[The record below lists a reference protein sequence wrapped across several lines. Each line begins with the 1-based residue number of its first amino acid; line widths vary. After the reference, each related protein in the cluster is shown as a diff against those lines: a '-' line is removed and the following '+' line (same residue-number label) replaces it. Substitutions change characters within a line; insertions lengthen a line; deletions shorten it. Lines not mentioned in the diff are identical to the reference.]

1 MTNSSGPHPGDF
13 KYVSSCVLV
22 FYLFFSVLLGCSV
35 YTKSKAIASPM
46 LAPSKA
52 SSGGERSEMT
62 QRSGAKIK
70 VGQKMPFFS
79 AWTLGDGES
88 TPQNLDKIIK
98 AHPAD
103 RYVLTLCASWCAPCI
118 EGLKRLSTKE
128 KLFSKHKT
136 HLIILVADERAK
148 AREIYKRF
156 SLNWAQFLVDE
167 FGAHANQMSPNKDA
181 KDGILLPRT
190 FVLNK
195 RGKVLRIIGREGMDF
210 IDLLLGRK

>member
-1 MTNSSGPHPGDF
+1 M
-13 KYVSSCVLV
+13 
-22 FYLFFSVLLGCSV
+22 
-35 YTKSKAIASPM
+35 AQ
-46 LAPSKA
+46 
-52 SSGGERSEMT
+52 RSELI
-62 QRSGAKIK
+62 QKSGAEIK

-79 AWTLGDGES
+79 AWTLGEGES
-88 TPQNLDKIIK
+88 TPQNLDKIIR

-118 EGLKRLSTKE
+118 EGLKRLSTKQ

-148 AREIYKRF
+148 ARELYQRF
-156 SLNWAQFLVDE
+156 SLKWAQFLVDE
-167 FGAHANQMSPNKDA
+167 FGAHANRMSPNKDE
-181 KDGILLPRT
+181 KDGILLPRS

-195 RGKVLRIIGREGMDF
+195 RGEVLKIIGREGADF